1 MTKLERKEKLISTN
15 EACICKNT
23 NEFMYITNTLR
34 QTGVTLCQGMD
45 AYKCKHKWKQLL
57 QHRKGKNPKSKF

>member
-45 AYKCKHKWKQLL
+45 AYKCKHKWNNYFNIEKE
-57 QHRKGKNPKSKF
+57 KKS